1 MRKTAI
7 SLAVVGV
14 VFLVAAG
21 LLAFWITPQYI
32 ARLPGDSNTTRT
44 YGGQI
49 AVVVIPTALQQGDLA
64 GAIKRRLPETVNRH
78 VQVSQTSG
86 NTALVKD
93 TITATTSG
101 QPVGAISSQYALDRR
116 SLEATASHPT
126 DWTVTDAKGLT
137 VSWPIGAKQQN
148 YTGWVPF
155 TETTTQLKYVR
166 QEQHG
171 GVNTY
176 VYQATVPAAPI
187 KNPQV
192 LAALPKALPVSV
204 LQAAGSAG
212 LVSASQLASLAKL
225 FPGAAQIPLGYTYQA
240 TTTYWVAPA
249 TGIVVD
255 LSTSQKEM
263 AGISLPNG
271 KVVGLIPVL
280 ADSFK
285 YTPGSVQAA
294 VNDANNGSNTINA
307 LGVTIPIIAAAAGL
321 VLVVIAII
329 LWIRGRERGT
339 AAAARPPSTGA
350 RV

>member
-7 SLAVVGV
+7 YLAVVGV

-21 LLAFWITPQYI
+21 LLAFWITPQFA
-32 ARLPGDSNTTRT
+32 ARLPSSSNTTRT

-49 AVVVIPTALQQGDLA
+49 AVVVIPTALQQGNLA
-64 GAIKRRLPETVNRH
+64 GAIKRGLPETVNRH
-78 VQVSQTSG
+78 VQVLQTSG
-86 NTALVKD
+86 NTALVSD
-93 TITATTSG
+93 TIKATTSG
-101 QPVGAISSQYALDRR
+101 QPVGTISSQYALDRH
-116 SLEATASHPT
+116 SLEATASHPSS
-126 DWTVTDAKGLT
+126 WTVTNATGLT

-155 TETTTQLKYVR
+155 TETTTQLKYLR

-176 VYQATVPAAPI
+176 VYQATVPPTPI

-192 LAALPKALPVSV
+192 LGTLPKALPVGI
-204 LQAAGSAG
+204 LRAAGAAG
-212 LVSASQLASLAKL
+212 LVPTSQLASLAKL
-225 FPGAAQIPLGYTYQA
+225 FPGASQIPLGYTYQA

-255 LSTSQKEM
+255 LSSSEKQM
-263 AGISLPNG
+263 AGIPLPNG
-271 KVVGLIPVL
+271 KVVSLIPVL

-285 YTPGSVQAA
+285 GTPASVQAA
-294 VNDANNGSNTINA
+294 ATDAKNSSNAINT
-307 LGVTIPIIAAAAGL
+307 LGVTIPIIATVVGF

-329 LWIRGRERGT
+329 LWFRGRGRGM
-339 AAAARPPSTGA
+339 AAAAQPPPA
-350 RV
+350 DVRV